1 MSKLPQ
7 LNLRIPSEHHELVR
21 QIAERLR
28 ESSAASFAASLQAFL
43 GEAPQPVPVS
53 STELAERVAVL
64 ADRLAELEGWRQSF
78 ETPREVAPVLWATP
92 LDKRRDKI
100 PLELLAEARDLHA
113 TGLTWTAVAREISA
127 KLGYEVSG
135 NGLRNA
141 IRERLKA

>member
-1 MSKLPQ
+1 MLGR
-7 LNLRIPSEHHELVR
+7 LIEL
-21 QIAERLR
+21 ENWRL
-28 ESSAASFAASLQAFL
+28 SFVADP
-43 GEAPQPVPVS
+43 APQ
-53 STELAERVAVL
+53 A
-64 ADRLAELEGWRQSF
+64 
-78 ETPREVAPVLWATP
+78 AP
-92 LDKRRDKI
+92 DKRRDKI